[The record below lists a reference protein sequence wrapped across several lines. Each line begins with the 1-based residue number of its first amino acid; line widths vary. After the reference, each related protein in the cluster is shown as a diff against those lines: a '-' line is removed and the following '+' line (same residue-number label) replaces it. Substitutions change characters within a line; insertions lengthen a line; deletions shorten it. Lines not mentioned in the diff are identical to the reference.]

1 MKFFEFGEYYFNGDK
16 NLDLLMRNIVV
27 WFLCLFGFMNRGKEN
42 SCYKCERLREILN
55 IR

>member
-27 WFLCLFGFMNRGKEN
+27 LFGFMNRGKEN